1 MNKSRREFLAGAG
14 VMAAAGLSGCRTTVG
29 ADGGKVEMRAES
41 KAVQDAKRTRLAAL
55 RKLGPTIT
63 DFEVR
68 RKKVIPGKSAS
79 FFIDDVIFVM
89 QDLAEQKPVSCWS
102 HPFLSHLK
110 EAWERYGVK
119 TQLNL
124 FYRGDF
130 FYGVK
135 EAMFSLKDVPDT
147 WKAEFQSAKEWLR
160 FGFHSLNEYPD
171 YPWISASYED
181 VSLAW
186 NLIKGEVERFAGPGM
201 WATAVVPHWGSISRE
216 GCIALKDGGAAFVSV
231 SRGDRWEYDGDRTIL
246 PYGHGYRIENRR
258 KPESAIFW
266 RGNGGDDISVSASG
280 YNHLEKGLVEKTKGA
295 YSWIFDRATGMNFKP
310 STSGGPLLNIY
321 NLKDVATAFDRAG
334 EMEYFCYA
342 THEQYFFRH
351 YFMYQPDYAAKT
363 FAAGK
368 WMQDHGYKFIF
379 MEDSVDA

>member
-1 MNKSRREFLAGAG
+1 MNRREFLKLSTTSG
-14 VMAAAGLSGCRTTVG
+14 VAALAASPLSA
-29 ADGGKVEMRAES
+29 ADAIGEMRAES
-41 KAVQDAKRTRLAAL
+41 KAVQDAKRAKLAAL

-63 DFEVR
+63 NFEVR
-68 RKKVIPGKSAS
+68 RKKDIPGKRAA
-79 FFIDDVIFVM
+79 FYIDDVLFVFR
-89 QDLAEQKPVSCWS
+89 DLAATKPKSCWE
-102 HPFLSHLK
+102 HPFLAHLR

-135 EAMFSLKDVPDT
+135 EAMFSLKNVPDM
-147 WKAEFQSAKEWLR
+147 WKGEFQAAKEWLR

-186 NLIKGEVERFAGPGM
+186 NMTKGEVERFAGPGM
-201 WATAVVPHWGSISRE
+201 WATAVVPHWGSISRD
-216 GCIALKDGGAAFVSV
+216 GCMALRDGGATLVSV
-231 SRGDRWEYDGDRTIL
+231 SRGDRWEYNGDRTL
-246 PYGHGYRIENRR
+246 MPYGHGYRIENHR

-280 YNHLEKGLVEKTKGA
+280 YNHLDVEQVVKTLGT
-295 YSWIFDRATGMNFKP
+295 YNWIHDLSTGVNFKA

-321 NLKDVATAFDRAG
+321 GLKDVAPAFDRAG
-334 EMEYFCYA
+334 EKEYFCYA
-342 THEQYFFRH
+342 THEQYFFKD

-363 FAAGK
+363 LASGK
-368 WMQDHGYKFIF
+368 WMYDHGYSYIF
-379 MEDSVDA
+379 MEDSIDA

>member
-1 MNKSRREFLAGAG
+1 MGSSRRRFLKLSVTSGL
-14 VMAAAGLSGCRTTVG
+14 AAFAASPLSA
-29 ADGGKVEMRAES
+29 ADAIGEMRAES
-41 KAVQDAKRTRLAAL
+41 KAVQDAKRAKLAAL

-63 DFEVR
+63 NFEVR
-68 RKKVIPGKSAS
+68 RKKDIPGKRAA
-79 FFIDDVIFVM
+79 FYIDDVLFVFR
-89 QDLAEQKPVSCWS
+89 DLAATKPKSCWE
-102 HPFLSHLK
+102 HPFLAHLR

-135 EAMFSLKDVPDT
+135 EAMFSLKNVPDM
-147 WKAEFQSAKEWLR
+147 WKGEFQAAKEWLR

-186 NLIKGEVERFAGPGM
+186 NMTKGEVERFAGPGM
-201 WATAVVPHWGSISRE
+201 WATAVVPHWGSISRD
-216 GCIALKDGGAAFVSV
+216 GCMALRDGGATLVSV
-231 SRGDRWEYDGDRTIL
+231 SRGDRWEYNGDRTL
-246 PYGHGYRIENRR
+246 MPYGHGYRIENHR

-280 YNHLEKGLVEKTKGA
+280 YNHLDVEQVVKTLGT
-295 YSWIFDRATGMNFKP
+295 YNWIHDLSTGVNFKA

-321 NLKDVATAFDRAG
+321 GLKDVAPAFDRAG
-334 EMEYFCYA
+334 EKEYFCYA
-342 THEQYFFRH
+342 THEQYFFKD

-363 FAAGK
+363 LASGK
-368 WMQDHGYKFIF
+368 WMYDHGYSYIF
-379 MEDSVDA
+379 MEDSIDA

>member
-1 MNKSRREFLAGAG
+1 MNRREFLKLSTTSG
-14 VMAAAGLSGCRTTVG
+14 VAALAASPLSAADTIKAMRT
-29 ADGGKVEMRAES
+29 ES
-41 KAVQDAKRTRLAAL
+41 KAVQDAKRAKLAAL

-63 DFEVR
+63 NFEVR
-68 RKKVIPGKSAS
+68 RKKDIPGKRAA
-79 FFIDDVIFVM
+79 FYIDDVLFVFR
-89 QDLAEQKPVSCWS
+89 DLAATKPKSCWE
-102 HPFLSHLK
+102 HPFLAHLR

-135 EAMFSLKDVPDT
+135 EAMFSLKNVPDM
-147 WKAEFQSAKEWLR
+147 WKGEFQAAKEWLR

-186 NLIKGEVERFAGPGM
+186 NMTKGEVERFAGPGM
-201 WATAVVPHWGSISRE
+201 WATAVVPHWGSISRD
-216 GCIALKDGGAAFVSV
+216 GCMALRDGGATLVSV
-231 SRGDRWEYDGDRTIL
+231 SRGDRWEYNGDRTL
-246 PYGHGYRIENRR
+246 MPYGHGYRIENHR

-280 YNHLEKGLVEKTKGA
+280 YNHLDVEQVVKTLGT
-295 YSWIFDRATGMNFKP
+295 YNWIHDLSTGVNFKA

-321 NLKDVATAFDRAG
+321 GLKDVAPAFDRAG
-334 EMEYFCYA
+334 EKEYFCYA
-342 THEQYFFRH
+342 THEQYFFKD

-363 FAAGK
+363 LASGK
-368 WMQDHGYKFIF
+368 WMYDHGYSYIF
-379 MEDSVDA
+379 MEDSIDA

>member
-1 MNKSRREFLAGAG
+1 MNRREFLKLSTTSG
-14 VMAAAGLSGCRTTVG
+14 VAALAASPLSA
-29 ADGGKVEMRAES
+29 ADAIGEMRAES
-41 KAVQDAKRTRLAAL
+41 KAVQDAKRAKLAAL

-63 DFEVR
+63 NFEVR
-68 RKKVIPGKSAS
+68 RKKDIPGKRAA
-79 FFIDDVIFVM
+79 FYIDDVLFVFR
-89 QDLAEQKPVSCWS
+89 DLAATKPKSCWE
-102 HPFLSHLK
+102 HPFLAHLR

-135 EAMFSLKDVPDT
+135 EAMFSLKNVPDM
-147 WKAEFQSAKEWLR
+147 WKGEFQAAKEWLR

-171 YPWISASYED
+171 YPWISANYED

-186 NLIKGEVERFAGPGM
+186 NMTKGEVERFAGPGM
-201 WATAVVPHWGSISRE
+201 WATAVVPHWGSISRD
-216 GCIALKDGGAAFVSV
+216 GCMALRDGGATLVSV
-231 SRGDRWEYDGDRTIL
+231 SRGDRWEYNGDRTL
-246 PYGHGYRIENRR
+246 MPYGHGYRIENHR

-280 YNHLEKGLVEKTKGA
+280 YNHLDVEQVVKTLGT
-295 YSWIFDRATGMNFKP
+295 YNWIHDLSTGVNFKA

-321 NLKDVATAFDRAG
+321 GLKDVVPAFDRAG
-334 EMEYFCYA
+334 EKEYFCYA
-342 THEQYFFRH
+342 THEQYFFRD

-363 FAAGK
+363 LASGK
-368 WMQDHGYKFIF
+368 WMYDHDYSYIF
-379 MEDSVDA
+379 MEDSIDA

>member
-1 MNKSRREFLAGAG
+1 MRNSRRRFLKLSVASGLTAFAASPLSTSGA
-14 VMAAAGLSGCRTTVG
+14 VKSIRT
-29 ADGGKVEMRAES
+29 ES
-41 KAVQDAKRTRLAAL
+41 KAVQDAKRDKLAAL

-63 DFEVR
+63 NFEVR
-68 RKKVIPGKSAS
+68 RKKDIPGKRAA
-79 FFIDDVIFVM
+79 FYIDDVIFVFR
-89 QDLAEQKPVSCWS
+89 DLAAMKPKSCWE
-102 HPFLSHLK
+102 HPFLAHLK

-135 EAMFSLKDVPDT
+135 EAMFSLKEVPDA
-147 WKAEFQSAKEWLR
+147 WKGEFQSAKEWLR

-181 VSLAW
+181 VSIAW
-186 NLIKGEVERFAGPGM
+186 NLIKGNVERFAGPGM

-216 GCIALKDGGAAFVSV
+216 GCLALRDGGATLVSV
-231 SRGDRWEYDGDRTIL
+231 SRGDRWEYDGDRSLL
-246 PYGHGYRIENRR
+246 PYGHGYRIENHR

-266 RGNGGDDISVSASG
+266 RAAGGDDISVSASG
-280 YNHLEKGLVEKTKGA
+280 YNHLDAELVSRTRGT
-295 YSWIFDRATGMNFKP
+295 YDWVRDNSIGMNFKP
-310 STSGGPLLNIY
+310 STSGGPCLNLY
-321 NLKDVATAFDRAG
+321 KLEDVASAFDLTG
-334 EMEYFCYA
+334 EKEYFCYA
-342 THEQYFFRH
+342 THEQYFFKD

-368 WMQDHGYKFIF
+368 WMQNHGYSYIF
-379 MEDSVDA
+379 MEDSIDA

>member
-1 MNKSRREFLAGAG
+1 MNRREFLKLSTTSG
-14 VMAAAGLSGCRTTVG
+14 VAALAASPLSA
-29 ADGGKVEMRAES
+29 ADAIGEMRAES
-41 KAVQDAKRTRLAAL
+41 KAVQDAKRAKLAAL

-63 DFEVR
+63 NFEVR
-68 RKKVIPGKSAS
+68 RKKDIPGKRAA
-79 FFIDDVIFVM
+79 FYIDDVLFVFR
-89 QDLAEQKPVSCWS
+89 DLAATKPKSCWE
-102 HPFLSHLK
+102 HPFLAHLR

-135 EAMFSLKDVPDT
+135 EAMFSLKNVPDM
-147 WKAEFQSAKEWLR
+147 WKGEFQAAKEWLR

-171 YPWISASYED
+171 YPWISANYED

-186 NLIKGEVERFAGPGM
+186 NMTKGEVERFAGPGM
-201 WATAVVPHWGSISRE
+201 WATAVVPHWGSISRD
-216 GCIALKDGGAAFVSV
+216 GCMALRDGGATLVSV
-231 SRGDRWEYDGDRTIL
+231 SRGDRWEYNGDRTL
-246 PYGHGYRIENRR
+246 MPYGHGYRIENHR

-280 YNHLEKGLVEKTKGA
+280 YNHLDVEQVVKTLGT
-295 YSWIFDRATGMNFKP
+295 YNWIHDLSTGVNFKA

-321 NLKDVATAFDRAG
+321 GLKDVVPAFDRAG
-334 EMEYFCYA
+334 EKEYFCYA
-342 THEQYFFRH
+342 THEQYFFKD

-363 FAAGK
+363 LASGK
-368 WMQDHGYKFIF
+368 WMYDHDYSYIF
-379 MEDSVDA
+379 MEDSIDA

>member
-1 MNKSRREFLAGAG
+1 MNRREFIKLSAASPLFAAGAI
-14 VMAAAGLSGCRTTVG
+14 
-29 ADGGKVEMRAES
+29 KEMRAES
-41 KAVQDAKRTRLAAL
+41 KAVQDAKMAKLAAL
-55 RKLGPTIT
+55 KELGPTIT

-68 RKKVIPGKSAS
+68 RKKDIPGKCAA
-79 FFIDDVIFVM
+79 FFIDDVIFVFR
-89 QDLAEQKPVSCWS
+89 DLTAMKPKSCWE
-102 HPFLSHLK
+102 HPFLAHLK

-135 EAMFSLKDVPDT
+135 EAMFSLRDVPDA
-147 WKAEFQSAKEWLR
+147 WKGEFQSAKEWLR

-186 NLIKGEVERFAGPGM
+186 NLIKGEVERFAGAGM
-201 WATAVVPHWGSISRE
+201 WATAVVPHWGSISKE
-216 GCIALKDGGAAFVSV
+216 GCIALKDCGATLVSV
-231 SRGDRWEYDGDRTIL
+231 SRGRRWEYNGDRTLL
-246 PYGHGYRIENRR
+246 PYGHGYRIENHR
-258 KPESAIFW
+258 KHESAIFW

-280 YNHLEKGLVEKTKGA
+280 YNHLDERLVEMTRGT
-295 YSWIFDRATGMNFKP
+295 YSWINDRTTGMNFKP

-321 NLKDVATAFDRAG
+321 ELKDVAPAFDRAG
-334 EMEYFCYA
+334 ENEYFCYA
-342 THEQYFFRH
+342 THEQYFFKD

-368 WMQDHGYKFIF
+368 WMQDHGYNFIF
-379 MEDSVDA
+379 MEDSIDA